1 MLGARVVTAAGVVRE
16 VSGHDLATIADA
28 EGTTGII
35 TEVTIAVRRATEQEQ
50 TAVAFADAQHMA
62 EALGEIKPRDWWR
75 ILLREAAM
83 GIVLGTM
90 IAAIA
95 MLRVLMYPDQTLLF
109 AITVG
114 VTVLFIILAGCT
126 VGSML
131 PIVLKRVGVDPA
143 TSSTP
148 FIASLVDT
156 LGVIIYAHVAMVVMR
171 DVIQAHLAN
180 PP

>member
-1 MLGARVVTAAGVVRE
+1 V
-16 VSGHDLATIADA
+16 
-28 EGTTGII
+28 
-35 TEVTIAVRRATEQEQ
+35 
-50 TAVAFADAQHMA
+50 
-62 EALGEIKPRDWWR
+62 
-75 ILLREAAM
+75 REAAM
-83 GIVLGTM
+83 GIVLGSM

-131 PIVLKRVGVDPA
+131 PIMLKRVGVDPA

-156 LGVIIYAHVAMVVMR
+156 LGVIIYAHVAMVVMH
-171 DVIQAHLAN
+171 DVIQAHLAQA
-180 PP
+180 P